1 MKTFGPSAISHAIS
15 AILFSVALQQAAYAG
30 QFSPAV
36 NYPTG
41 INSFGVAVG
50 DFNRDGIPDLVVA
63 NAYQGGSV
71 GTVSILL
78 GNGDGTFRAGK
89 EIDAGGAETTTVA
102 VGDFNGDG
110 KPDLVVANDGDLAG
124 PSNVAVL
131 LGNGDGT
138 FMPAVVFPTNR
149 GTDSV
154 AVADFNGDGKLDF
167 VAGTSIG
174 GGTTGFNSV
183 ASVYLGKGDGTFAPA
198 VNYPTG
204 IVAASIAIADLNGD
218 GRLDLAVANENSDSI
233 SVLLGRGDGTF
244 QAAVNYPAGP
254 GPSGIA
260 SGDFNGDGK
269 LDLVVA
275 NAGSSFGTTV
285 SVLMG
290 NGNGTFKAP
299 VSYPAGDEPFS
310 VAVGDFNM
318 DGKLDLIVADSG
330 LTLDNTVNLLLGNGD
345 GTFQTAVP
353 YTVGTGAVSVA
364 VADLNSDGLLDV
376 AVANIDSNNVSVLLN
391 AGQSCRATPDIDHI
405 RARPDTLRP
414 SGHLVDVFVGYHAT
428 SECGGQPAC
437 SLAVNSNEPLTAK
450 DYRIIDA
457 HHVELRAGPSDR
469 EDRERSDQR
478 RYKIEVSC
486 TDGHGNVAHGHTV
499 VTVSEDHRRHQ
510 DRDAGS
516 EEEES
521 GRSSH

>member
-1 MKTFGPSAISHAIS
+1 MRTFGPNAIAQT
-15 AILFSVALQQAAYAG
+15 LSVIICCFALQQAAHAA

-63 NAYQGGSV
+63 NAYQGGSR

-78 GNGDGTFRAGK
+78 GNGDGTFLTGK

-110 KPDLVVANDGDLAG
+110 KPDLVVANYGDLSG
-124 PSNVAVL
+124 PDNVAVL

-138 FMPAVVFPTNR
+138 FMPAAVYTA
-149 GTDSV
+149 GTKPDFV
-154 AVADFNGDGKLDF
+154 AVGDFNGDGNLDV
-167 VAGTSIG
+167 VAGSNSG
-174 GGTTGFNSV
+174 GPAVGNTGVVSV
-183 ASVYLGKGDGTFAPA
+183 FLGKGDGTFAPA

-204 IVAASIAIADLNGD
+204 IVAASIAVADLNGD
-218 GRLDLAVANENSDSI
+218 GRLDLAVANENSDNV

-244 QAAVNYPAGP
+244 QASVNYPAGP
-254 GPSGIA
+254 GPAGIA

-285 SVLMG
+285 SVLIG
-290 NGNGTFKAP
+290 NGDGTFQAP

-310 VAVGDFNM
+310 VAVGDFNT
-318 DGKLDLIVADSG
+318 DGKLDLVVADSRSSVG
-330 LTLDNTVNLLLGNGD
+330 NTVNLLLGNGD

-376 AVANIDSNNVSVLLN
+376 AVANITSNNVSVLLN
-391 AGQSCRATPDIDHI
+391 AGQACKVPPDIADI

-414 SGHLVDVFVGYHAT
+414 SGRLVDVLIGYHAT
-428 SECGGQPAC
+428 SDCGGPPVC
-437 SLAVNSNEPLTAK
+437 TLSVGSNEPLTAK

-457 HHVELRAGPSDR
+457 HHVELRAEVSDR
-469 EDRERSDQR
+469 ARRERSNR
-478 RYKIEVSC
+478 RVYKIRVSC
-486 TDGHGNVAHGHTV
+486 TDGRGNVARGDTV
-499 VTVSEDHRRHQ
+499 VTVNEDHRRHH
-510 DRDAGS
+510 DRDS
-516 EEEES
+516 ESEEES
-521 GRSSH
+521 GGSSH

>member
-1 MKTFGPSAISHAIS
+1 MRTLSRNAASRIVP

-78 GNGDGTFRAGK
+78 GNGDGTFRAST
-89 EIDAGGAETTTVA
+89 EFDAGGAETTAVA

-174 GGTTGFNSV
+174 GGPTGFNSV
-183 ASVYLGKGDGTFAPA
+183 ARVYLGKGDGTFAPA

-233 SVLLGRGDGTF
+233 TILLGRGDGTF

-285 SVLMG
+285 SVLIG
-290 NGNGTFKAP
+290 NGDGTFQAP
-299 VSYPAGDEPFS
+299 VSYPAGDEPYS

-330 LTLDNTVNLLLGNGD
+330 VSLGNTVNLLLGNGD

-364 VADLNSDGLLDV
+364 VADLNSDGLIDV

-391 AGQSCRATPDIDHI
+391 AGQACTTTPNIHHI
-405 RARPDTLRP
+405 RVRPDTLRP
-414 SGHLVDVFVGYHAT
+414 SGRLVDVYIGYHAT

-437 SLAVNSNEPLTAK
+437 SLAVSSNELLTAR
-450 DYRIIDA
+450 DYLIIDA
-457 HHVELRAGPSDR
+457 HHVKLRASVSDR

-486 TDGHGNVAHGHTV
+486 TDGRGNVAHGHTI
-499 VTVSEDHRRHQ
+499 VTVREDHRRQH
-510 DRDAGS
+510 DRDSDSDKDEGG
-516 EEEES
+516 E
-521 GRSSH
+521 SSH